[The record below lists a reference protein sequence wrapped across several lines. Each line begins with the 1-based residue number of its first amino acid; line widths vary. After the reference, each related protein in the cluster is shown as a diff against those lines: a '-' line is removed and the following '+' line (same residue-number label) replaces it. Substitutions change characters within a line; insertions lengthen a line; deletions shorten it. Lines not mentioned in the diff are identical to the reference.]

1 MTTQAVDIRLQTPED
16 FSALK
21 QLNEASFGPGRFAR
35 TAYRVREGAA
45 AEPRLN
51 LCAVQNG
58 VIIGA
63 VQFTPVTVGA
73 AAGALLLG
81 PLVIEGAH
89 KNQGHGLR
97 LMLAGMQRA
106 RELSY
111 KLIILVGDL
120 PYYARAG
127 FAVVPLGRIV
137 MPGPV
142 DPARLLYAELEPH
155 ALEAYGGP
163 VRGLPA
169 YALPGEGHGVHDPAG
184 HEGEG
189 SGNYECASE

>member
-1 MTTQAVDIRLQTPED
+1 MTTQAVEIRLQKRED
-16 FSALK
+16 FPTLT

-51 LCAVQNG
+51 LCAVKDDA
-58 VIIGA
+58 IIGA
-63 VQFTPVTVGA
+63 VQFTPLTIGGA
-73 AAGALLLG
+73 PGALLLG
-81 PLVIEGAH
+81 PLVIEEAH

-97 LMLAGMQRA
+97 LMLEGMR
-106 RELSY
+106 RGHDVGF
-111 KLIILVGDL
+111 KLVILVGDL

-127 FAVVPLGRIV
+127 FAVAPLGRIV

-142 DPARLLYAELEPH
+142 DPARLLYAELEPQ
-155 ALEAYGGP
+155 ALEAYGGL

-169 YALPGEGHGVHDPAG
+169 
-184 HEGEG
+184 
-189 SGNYECASE
+189 